1 MQDIDFL
8 PADFKRRRTRRHG
21 RSWQAIT
28 LAAAAGIVAVVAM
41 AQSRTLRQIQQQVAQ
56 TEPERQLLDARQT
69 QLDDLRQK
77 LADAEARADLLAYLD
92 HPWPKTQL
100 LAATLHQLP
109 DAVVCNSI
117 LLTRDAKRSQP
128 ASRAAGGASEED
140 AASLRPATR
149 DLRKLEEECDHA
161 VTAIVLKGV
170 TSDGI
175 ELHRYLDSLN
185 REPLVDKVKLHSLE
199 ASDGESDAKFRFEA
213 RLTVRPGFGLPDGP
227 DGRARQIAKSSISAS
242 PSPTELHRP

>member
-28 LAAAAGIVAVVAM
+28 LVVAAGIVVLVAM
-41 AQSRTLRQIQQQVAQ
+41 AQSRTLHQIQQQVTE

-69 QLDDLRQK
+69 QLDDLRRQ
-77 LADAEARADLLAYLD
+77 LTDAEARAELLAYLD

-100 LAATLHQLP
+100 LAATLHSLP
-109 DAVVCNSI
+109 DAVVYNSI
-117 LLTRDAKRSQP
+117 LLRRDAKRSQT
-128 ASRAAGGASEED
+128 ARKAAGETSEED
-140 AASLRPATR
+140 TASLKPATR
-149 DLRKLEEECDHA
+149 DLRRLQDECDYA
-161 VTAIVLKGV
+161 VTAIVLKGT

-185 REPLVDKVKLHSLE
+185 REPLVDKVELHSLE
-199 ASDGESDAKFRFEA
+199 ATDGESDAKFRFEA
-213 RLTVRPGFGLPDGP
+213 RLTVRPGFGLPHGP
-227 DGRARQIAKSSISAS
+227 DGRARQVAKSNVQS
-242 PSPTELHRP
+242 PAVTETNQP

>member
-28 LAAAAGIVAVVAM
+28 LAAAAGIVVLVAM
-41 AQSRTLRQIQQQVAQ
+41 AQSRTLHQIQQQVAE

-69 QLDDLRQK
+69 QLDGLRQQ
-77 LADAEARADLLAYLD
+77 LADAEARAELLAYLD

-100 LAATLHQLP
+100 LAATLHSLP
-109 DAVVCNSI
+109 DAIVYNSI
-117 LLTRDAKRSQP
+117 LLTRDAKRSQ
-128 ASRAAGGASEED
+128 ASMRASGDASEED
-140 AASLRPATR
+140 AASLTPATR
-149 DLRKLEEECDHA
+149 DLRRLQEECDHA
-161 VTAIVLKGV
+161 VTAIVLKGI

-185 REPLVDKVKLHSLE
+185 REALVDKVELHSLE
-199 ASDGESDAKFRFEA
+199 ATDGESDAKFRFEA
-213 RLTVRPGFGLPDGP
+213 RLTVRPGFGLPHGP
-227 DGRARQIAKSSISAS
+227 DGRTRHVARSDVSQP
-242 PSPTELHRP
+242 PSLTEIDQP